1 MKYSWELTETEFGP
15 FYPYIQD
22 KNITDIDFNGKT
34 LWVTDLKKGRYKAK
48 AEVPEEFVERFT
60 HRIANRVN
68 KPFNRANNVLEA
80 ETNELRI
87 SIVHESAAVS
97 GRSICIRKSL
107 PKVRHTVESM
117 LDSSYC
123 SIEVL
128 SLLINCVKAKMN
140 FAFCGE
146 PGVGKTECAKFFSRF
161 IPANQRAITIEDNLE
176 MHFHEINPE
185 NDCVELQVSK
195 ELSYTDA
202 IKLCLRQNPKW
213 IILSEARSTE
223 VQYLLEQWSTGVYGF
238 TTLHLDD
245 LRNLPDRIMNMIG
258 RSRDADRLENYIYEF
273 ISVGVLIRQYEN
285 DRGLLERYIDQM
297 CFYDRLDGKNSIY
310 MLVEDGKLVSKNI
323 PKDILK
329 RMVRAGISK
338 PFQCVET
345 CPYEPLDVE
354 LVKAVRRHNRNGE
367 EMMDAGAKPKM
378 AGALHAAWAKP
389 VGGA

>member
-1 MKYSWELTETEFGP
+1 MKYSRELTEEEFGP
-15 FYPYIQD
+15 FYPYIRD
-22 KNITDIDFNGKT
+22 KNVTDIDYNGKT
-34 LWVTDLKKGRYKAK
+34 LWIADLKKGRYRSDIS
-48 AEVPEEFVERFT
+48 VPEEFVERFT
-60 HRIANRVN
+60 HRIANHVN
-68 KPFNRANNVLEA
+68 KPFNKANNVLEA

-117 LDSSYC
+117 LDSGYC
-123 SIEVL
+123 SVELL

-146 PGVGKTECAKFFSRF
+146 PGVGKTECAKFFSQF

-258 RSRDADRLENYIYEF
+258 RSKDADRLENYIYEF
-273 ISVGVLIRQYEN
+273 ISVGVLIRQYTNEQ
-285 DRGLLERYIDQM
+285 GTLERYMDQM
-297 CFYDRLDGKNSIY
+297 CFYDRSDGKNEIY
-310 MLVEDGKLVSKNI
+310 MLVEDGKLISKDI
-323 PKDILK
+323 PEDILK
-329 RMVRAGISK
+329 RMMRAGISE
-338 PFQCVET
+338 PFQCMET
-345 CPYEPLDVE
+345 CFYEPLEIASLLQEGV
-354 LVKAVRRHNRNGE
+354 
-367 EMMDAGAKPKM
+367 
-378 AGALHAAWAKP
+378 
-389 VGGA
+389 